1 MRKTLLTIVALLS
14 GVMSSAQTPVADVL
28 NVVCHDDGTVVDASA
43 MNNPVFVMGSELG

>member
-28 NVVCHDDGTVVDASA
+28 NVVWVQPIFSGGTDAA
-43 MNNPVFVMGSELG
+43 GLVL